1 MSGESNGTNHDQP
14 VLVGVDGSQPS
25 VAALKW
31 AAAQAHHSNAPLRVL
46 LVRDHPAPQRL
57 LASDPIWPLPV
68 VTRPNAEAV
77 AAASKFL
84 TDLVDTTLSTVPAD
98 QLPVHQIVIRDGDAV
113 ESLITEAREAHA
125 GLLVL
130 GRRGLGGFAS
140 LLLGSVSDKCAAHA
154 PCPVMVVAKDPG
166 EHIRTILVG
175 VDHSPGSFE
184 ALRWAADEAEL
195 YGARLRI
202 IGTWEAPILPVDS
215 VPGPLTML
223 NEGLEVYSADARK
236 AVASGLQEVYERHPA
251 VQTHGDVIRGDASE
265 ILTEMAAAD
274 RSLMLVVGTRGRGG
288 FKSLLFGSVAH
299 QCLHHAR
306 NPVVVV
312 RSLATP

>member
-1 MSGESNGTNHDQP
+1 MSGESNGTNHQQP
-14 VLVGVDGSQPS
+14 VLVGVDGSPSS

-31 AAAQAHHSNAPLRVL
+31 AAAQAHRSGVPLRVL

-57 LASDPIWPLPV
+57 LASDPVWPLPV
-68 VTRPNAEAV
+68 VTQPNAQAI
-77 AAASKFL
+77 AKASKFL
-84 TDLVDTTLSTVPAD
+84 TNFVDTTLSTVPPA
-98 QLPVHQIVIRDGDAV
+98 QLPTYKIIIRDGDAA
-113 ESLITEAREAHA
+113 ESLITEAREANA

-154 PCPVMVVAKDPG
+154 PCPVLVVARDPD
-166 EHIRTILVG
+166 EHIWTILVG
-175 VDHSPGSFE
+175 VDGSPGSLE
-184 ALRWAADEAEL
+184 ALRWAADEAAL
-195 YGARLRI
+195 SGARLRI
-202 IGTWEAPILPVDS
+202 VATWEAPILPADT

-223 NEGLEVYSADARK
+223 NEGLELYSADARS
-236 AVASGLQEVYERHPA
+236 AVAAGLRDVYASHPQ
-251 VQTHGDVIRGDASE
+251 VQAHGDVIRGDASE
-265 ILTEMAAAD
+265 ILTEMAASDQA
-274 RSLMLVVGTRGRGG
+274 LMLVIGTRGRGG

-312 RSLATP
+312 RSLTTT